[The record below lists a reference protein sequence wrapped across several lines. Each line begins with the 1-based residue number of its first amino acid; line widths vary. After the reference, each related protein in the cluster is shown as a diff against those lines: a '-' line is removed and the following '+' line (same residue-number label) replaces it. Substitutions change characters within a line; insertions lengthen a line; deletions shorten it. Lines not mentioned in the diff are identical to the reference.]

1 VRLRPA
7 ACYTL
12 LETAWTDDR
21 AWRCLE
27 FAGPPADTFR
37 VGSKK
42 QTPDRGRERR
52 RTPRVQAVGQLVG
65 EPLSFDS
72 PVTVLDLS
80 TGGFSIETMV
90 PLSLGDTHEFR
101 FSLGDRVSVIM
112 LARIVHQRVAPRR
125 PAGTHI
131 VGLEFLDTSDEA
143 KAGRAILV
151 QRILAGQKK
160 LAAPR
165 A

>member
-1 VRLRPA
+1 MA
-7 ACYTL
+7 
-12 LETAWTDDR
+12 DR

-42 QTPDRGRERR
+42 HTPDRHGRERR

-80 TGGFSIETMV
+80 TGGFSIETTV
-90 PLSLGDTHEFR
+90 LLSLGDTHEFR

-131 VGLEFLDTSDEA
+131 FGFEFIDTSDDA

-151 QRILAGQKK
+151 HRILVGAQKK

>member
-1 VRLRPA
+1 
-7 ACYTL
+7 
-12 LETAWTDDR
+12 
-21 AWRCLE
+21 
-27 FAGPPADTFR
+27 

-42 QTPDRGRERR
+42 HTPDSQGRERR

-80 TGGFSIETMV
+80 TGGFSIETTV

-112 LARIVHQRVAPRR
+112 LARIVHQRVASRR

-131 VGLEFLDTSDEA
+131 VGLEFLDTSEEA
-143 KAGRAILV
+143 KAGRAILI